1 MILQALVKY
10 YEDLEKQGKISRRGW
25 CTEKISYGI
34 QLSCDGKIQA
44 ILSLKREVQAG
55 KKTILSPQPLF
66 VPTMVTRSSGV
77 AANFLCDNSKYM
89 LGIDKDGTSKRMQE
103 CFQATK
109 EKHLQI
115 LQNSQ
120 GETANAICAFFESWK
135 PEQAKEN
142 PVVAETWEEL
152 TEGGNLIFWVNG
164 KYAQEDEEVQKA
176 WEKTQDQK
184 QGEAT
189 GICLVTG
196 NLDEISRIHKNIKGI
211 PGAQSSGASLISFNE
226 KAFESYGKTQSYN
239 APVGKYAEFAYTTSL
254 NYLLTQKKYKFSL
267 GESMVVYWAEGAKT
281 EYQDFFSTFLNP
293 TKDNEDIVHDILEKL
308 TEGQYIDVKD
318 IKINKDQKFYVL
330 CLSPNAA
337 RLSVRFFYENSF
349 GNMLENL
356 EKHYQR
362 LNIPKL
368 KKDEIDYL
376 GVDDLLQETINQR
389 TKNKKAIAHMAAMVL
404 EAILSD
410 NRYPASLYID
420 TLIRIRSDQ
429 GDVTWGRAAIIKAY
443 LIKNYKWEEGEAC
456 MNSGK
461 TSNDVAFKLGQAFS
475 ILEAIQ
481 IGANKI
487 ITNKEI
493 KSTIRDRYFNSAC
506 VTPAMV
512 FPILMR
518 LKNSHIR
525 KLERDKPNLAKYYE
539 DRLREIFEEVEY
551 FPKRLSLEEQGK
563 FILGYYHQ
571 KQSKNEKQEEK

>member
-461 TSNDVAFKLGQAFS
+461 TSNDVAFKLGQA
-475 ILEAIQ
+475 IQ

-487 ITNKEI
+487 NTNKEI

>member
-461 TSNDVAFKLGQAFS
+461 TSNDVAFKLGHAFS

-487 ITNKEI
+487 NTNKEI

>member
-481 IGANKI
+481 IGTNKI
-487 ITNKEI
+487 NTNKEI